1 MFNTFLN
8 DDPFNKNNSRNID
21 NTSRFLYNCA
31 GFALE
36 TFSWYLPTEPE
47 WYESINLR
55 HLTSK
60 AIKKRTRKAVFQ
72 MLLDFPDMRIIH
84 SLEELKS
91 EEYAIAFRFAP
102 NRDFHYMKRI
112 EENCW
117 LHKMGSSSCIHRVKD
132 CDVFSEEWCGRYTG
146 PIILFAKRGQKDFG
160 LSILIRRNTSNF
172 IFQKNIDFSKKYD
185 IIK

>member
-1 MFNTFLN
+1 MFNTFVN
-8 DDPFNKNNSRNID
+8 NDPFNENNFRNVD
-21 NTSRFLYNCA
+21 NTSKFLYNCA

-36 TFSWYLPTEPE
+36 TFSWYLPIEVE
-47 WYESINLR
+47 WYCSIIVH
-55 HLTSK
+55 HLTPK

-84 SLEELKS
+84 SLNELES

-112 EENCW
+112 EENHW
-117 LHKMGSSSCIHRVKD
+117 VHKMGSSSYIHEVKD
-132 CDVFSEEWCGRYTG
+132 CDVFSKEWCGKYTG
-146 PIILFAKRGQKDFG
+146 PIILFAKRRQKDSG
-160 LSILIRRNTSNF
+160 LSILVRRNTSNF
-172 IFQKNIDFSKKYD
+172 IFKKNIDFSKKYD